1 MVDFTRHEAV
11 LDFRNPGAP
20 PSDVTVIVTLYNYM
34 RYIEAALQSVFEQT
48 HQGLNL
54 IVVNDKSKDGS
65 LSIARRW
72 MTKNA
77 ARFGRAV
84 LLSAESNY
92 GLAVSRNVAF
102 RRAGT
107 DHVFVLD
114 ADNALY
120 PLAVE
125 RLLSAC
131 NNAGAQAAYSLIE
144 MFGDQAGIGESY
156 VWDPARFARHNYVDA
171 MALIRKDAWEKAGG
185 YALFSIS
192 GWEDYDLWCSF
203 IDGGM
208 EAVFVPQILCR
219 YRVHGSSMLRQETN
233 QEEESAKLEMLVRHP
248 WLKFRAG

>member
-1 MVDFTRHEAV
+1 MANFSRHEAV
-11 LDFRNPGAP
+11 LDLRNPVAS

-34 RYIEAALQSVFEQT
+34 RYIEAALQSVHEQT

-65 LSIARRW
+65 LSVARRW
-72 MTKNA
+72 MTKHA
-77 ARFGRAV
+77 SRFGHAT
-84 LLSAESNY
+84 LLTAESNC

-102 RRAGT
+102 GRAET

-131 NNAGAQAAYSLIE
+131 KNANAQAAYSLIE
-144 MFGDQAGIGESY
+144 TFGDQAGIGESY

-185 YALFSIS
+185 YALFSTS

-203 IDGGM
+203 IEGGM
-208 EAVFVPQILCR
+208 QAVFVPQILCR
-219 YRVHGSSMLRQETN
+219 YRVHGNSMLRQETN
-233 QEEESAKLEMLVRHP
+233 KEDEGAKLEMLVRHP
-248 WLKFRAG
+248 WLKF

>member
-1 MVDFTRHEAV
+1 MAEYARHEVV
-11 LDFRNPGAP
+11 LDLRNPQAAA
-20 PSDVTVIVTLYNYM
+20 SEVTVIVTLYNYM
-34 RYIEAALQSVFEQT
+34 RYIEAALQSVLEQT

-54 IVVNDKSKDGS
+54 IVVDDKSKDRS
-65 LSIARRW
+65 LSVAKRW
-72 MTKNA
+72 MTKHA
-77 ARFGRAV
+77 SRFGRAM
-84 LLSAESNY
+84 LLSAEFNY
-92 GLAVSRNVAF
+92 GLAVSRNAAF
-102 RRAGT
+102 SRAET

-125 RLLSAC
+125 RLLQAC
-131 NNAGAQAAYSLIE
+131 NNAGADAAYSLIE

-156 VWDPARFARHNYVDA
+156 VWDPNRFARHNYVDA

-185 YALFSIS
+185 YALFSTS

-208 EAVFVPQILCR
+208 EGVFVPQILCR

-233 QEEESAKLEMLVRHP
+233 KEEEGAKLEMLVRHP
-248 WLKFRAG
+248 WLKF